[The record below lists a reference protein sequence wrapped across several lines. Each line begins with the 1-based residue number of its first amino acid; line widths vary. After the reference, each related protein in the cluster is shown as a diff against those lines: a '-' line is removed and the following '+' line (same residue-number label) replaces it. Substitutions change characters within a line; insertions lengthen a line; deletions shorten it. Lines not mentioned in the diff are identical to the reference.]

1 MELDPKCLS
10 VNATARMLHPV
21 RSILAHRWSISSF
34 WIPTVLP
41 LSPPNTFSLSMCSQ
55 RSTGLGPGRAC
66 IACLSPRD
74 PLDLVRVEVCM
85 HPSPS
90 VLVRVE
96 PLSPAPGDPLVLV
109 PVELH
114 LSARSQ

>member
-1 MELDPKCLS
+1 M
-10 VNATARMLHPV
+10 HP
-21 RSILAHRWSISSF
+21 
-34 WIPTVLP
+34 
-41 LSPPNTFSLSMCSQ
+41 
-55 RSTGLGPGRAC
+55 
-66 IACLSPRD
+66 SPRD
-74 PLDLVRVEVCM
+74 PL
-85 HPSPS
+85 